1 MAQAGHFKPSV
12 HRLRRG
18 GGSEFLTMIPITKPV
33 MGAEELEGVR
43 QVIESGWLT
52 QGPRVAEFERVVAD
66 HVGAKHAVA
75 CSNCTTALHM
85 ALIALGVK
93 PGDEVIVPSLSFIAT
108 ANAVRYVGA
117 TPVFA
122 EVDPRTYNLDPADVE
137 RRVNSRTRAIMVVHQ
152 IGLPADIDAF
162 IDIGRRH
169 NLKVFEDAACALG
182 SRYKDKPIGAHT
194 EMACFSFHPRK
205 VICTGDGG
213 MITTNNAEYAERLRL
228 LRQHG
233 MNVSDA
239 ARHNARKVII
249 EEYPIVGYNYRL
261 TDLQAAVG
269 IGQMARLESLVKA
282 RVELAMRYNR
292 LLSEFEW
299 LQAPYIPSYADPNFQ
314 SYAVS
319 LSDDCPVTRDSV
331 WQALLD
337 NGVAAKRGIMTIHRE
352 SSYTDT
358 YGHQSLPMTE
368 KASDS
373 SLLLPLYPLMTEDE
387 QDQVVAALRKALPV

>member
-1 MAQAGHFKPSV
+1 
-12 HRLRRG
+12 
-18 GGSEFLTMIPITKPV
+18 MIPITKPV
-33 MGAEELEGVR
+33 MGDEELERVR
-43 QVIESGWLT
+43 EVIESGWLT
-52 QGPRVAEFERVVAD
+52 QGPRVAEFERVVAEY
-66 HVGAKHAVA
+66 VGAKYAVA
-75 CSNCTTALHM
+75 CSNCTTALHL
-85 ALIALGVK
+85 ALLVLGVG

-122 EVDPRTYNLDPADVE
+122 EVDPRTYNLDPVDVE
-137 RRVNSRTRAIMVVHQ
+137 RRVSSRTRAIMVVHQ

-162 IDIGRRH
+162 IDIGRRY

-182 SRYKDKPIGAHT
+182 SRYKDSPIGART

-213 MITTNNAEYAERLRL
+213 MVTTNNPEYAERLRL

-249 EEYPIVGYNYRL
+249 EEYPVLGYNYRL

-269 IGQMARLESLVKA
+269 IGQMARLDGLVRA

-292 LLSEFEW
+292 ILSEFQW
-299 LQAPYIPSYADPNFQ
+299 LQPPYIPSYADPNFQ

-319 LSDDCPVTRDSV
+319 LSDDCAVTRDSV
-331 WQALLD
+331 WQTLLD
-337 NGVAAKRGIMTIHRE
+337 NGVAAKRGVMTIHRE
-352 SSYTDT
+352 RSYIET

-368 KASDS
+368 KASDG
-373 SLLLPLYPLMTEDE
+373 SLLLPLYPQMTETE
-387 QDQVVAALRKALPV
+387 QDQVVAALRDALRS